1 MDYTKALKA
10 NVAHGITV
18 VDPVD
23 YPEAEWLQYAD
34 FRDSLGW
41 LEEDEE
47 VFMMA
52 DPTEYELIDEEWGI
66 R

>member
-1 MDYTKALKA
+1 MNYTKALKA
-10 NVAHGITV
+10 TVAQGVHVI
-18 VDPVD
+18 DAID

-41 LEEDEE
+41 LEDEEE

-52 DPTEYELIDEEWGI
+52 DPEEYVLIDEEWGI